1 MDVRHNVDMPL
12 DAPDLLKER
21 AHFSRAESRA
31 AGQEPA
37 ACDRAL
43 GELAERRPSSAT
55 RWPTCAS
62 RTRRACPIS
71 SRCGWSGCSPSPF
84 AFYRGTAGL
93 MALDLGRDPHSG
105 ILVAACGDA
114 HISNFGFYA
123 SPERQL
129 VFDLN
134 DFDEAAVAPWEWDV
148 KRLIASVVIG
158 GREAGYDERDV
169 VRIAA
174 RAFAQYVAVLRQ
186 LVELSPAGRYFMH
199 LGDGPTADVRT
210 RNAPPG

>member
-1 MDVRHNVDMPL
+1 MPL

-21 AHFSRAESRA
+21 AHFSRAEAR
-31 AGQEPA
+31 E
-37 ACDRAL
+37 L
-43 GELAERRPSSAT
+43 GKSLRRVVARSELAERRPPARDAVAHLREQNAT
-55 RWPTCAS
+55 RVPELVPVRMQRMLA
-62 RTRRACPIS
+62 
-71 SRCGWSGCSPSPF
+71 SPF

-93 MALDLGRDPHSG
+93 MALDLGHDPHSG

-148 KRLIASVVIG
+148 KRLITSVIVG
-158 GREAGYDERDV
+158 GREAGYDEKDV
-169 VRIAA
+169 EQVAH
-174 RAFAQYVAVLRQ
+174 RAFAQYVCGAAT
-186 LVELSPAGRYFMH
+186 AGASSAR
-199 LGDGPTADVRT
+199 PSATSCT
-210 RNAPPG
+210 

>member
-1 MDVRHNVDMPL
+1 MPL

-21 AHFSRAESRA
+21 AHFSRAEAR
-31 AGQEPA
+31 E
-37 ACDRAL
+37 L
-43 GELAERRPSSAT
+43 GKSLRRVVARSELAERRPAARDAVAHLREQNAT
-55 RWPTCAS
+55 RVPELVPVRMQRMLA
-62 RTRRACPIS
+62 
-71 SRCGWSGCSPSPF
+71 SPF

-148 KRLIASVVIG
+148 KRLITSVDHRRPRG
-158 GREAGYDERDV
+158 G
-169 VRIAA
+169 
-174 RAFAQYVAVLRQ
+174 L
-186 LVELSPAGRYFMH
+186 
-199 LGDGPTADVRT
+199 
-210 RNAPPG
+210 